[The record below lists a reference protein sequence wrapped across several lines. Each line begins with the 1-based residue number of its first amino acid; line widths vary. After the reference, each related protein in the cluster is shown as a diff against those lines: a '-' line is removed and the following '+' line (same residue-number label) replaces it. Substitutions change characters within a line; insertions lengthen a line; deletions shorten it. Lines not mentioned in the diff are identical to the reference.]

1 MISRWK
7 WMLKQ
12 TIKKLWFRATLFAI
26 VAMLRLSRLVKSR
39 RKAFKSPYIDIS
51 KITEKGNAL
60 AIVTVC

>member
-26 VAMLRLSRLVKSR
+26 VA
-39 RKAFKSPYIDIS
+39 I
-51 KITEKGNAL
+51 
-60 AIVTVC
+60 